1 MTGAEPAR
9 RSGFVSAW
17 AVLFGYV
24 MLIVARLVDSR
35 VTNPHLSTFL
45 AVIFEIAIF
54 VIPGAVCVYLMRRLP
69 QRTRPTPSALFLTRP
84 DARRI
89 LPCASALVGLCCLAF
104 LLTILLCGDSTPAGG
119 FDLYN
124 TFTARGGEG
133 FFGNVRLIVCYAL
146 LPAVCE
152 EFMFRGLVCFEYRS
166 GGVVRSVVMSALL
179 FGMLHLELKLLP
191 VYIVSG
197 VVLCLVLYATRS
209 LIACVAVHL
218 LYNIFAIYLQPY
230 LSSFYLTTA
239 SRALF
244 LMLLVAIMLIA
255 ALVFCMSA
263 ARLYGHYRAN
273 AAPDSGDCA
282 DSAGQSGR
290 PGRHDQPEQSAGTDC
305 TGHSDRPDYPVGLTP
320 EELLRSLRDGA
331 LSLPF
336 ILSIAIF
343 FIGVIIF

>member
-1 MTGAEPAR
+1 
-9 RSGFVSAW
+9 
-17 AVLFGYV
+17 
-24 MLIVARLVDSR
+24 
-35 VTNPHLSTFL
+35 
-45 AVIFEIAIF
+45 
-54 VIPGAVCVYLMRRLP
+54 
-69 QRTRPTPSALFLTRP
+69 
-84 DARRI
+84 
-89 LPCASALVGLCCLAF
+89 
-104 LLTILLCGDSTPAGG
+104 
-119 FDLYN
+119 
-124 TFTARGGEG
+124 
-133 FFGNVRLIVCYAL
+133 
-146 LPAVCE
+146 
-152 EFMFRGLVCFEYRS
+152 MFRGLVCFEYRS
-166 GGVVRSVVMSALL
+166 GGVVRSVVMSSLL

-244 LMLLVAIMLIA
+244 LMLLVSIMLIA
-255 ALVFCMSA
+255 ALVFCMSS

-273 AAPDSGDCA
+273 AVSDSGSCA
-282 DSAGQSGR
+282 DSAEQSDC
-290 PGRHDQPEQSAGTDC
+290 HDNPEQSADTDC

>member
-54 VIPGAVCVYLMRRLP
+54 VIPGTVCVCLMLRLP
-69 QRTRPTPSALFLTRP
+69 QQLARPTPSALLISRP
-84 DARRI
+84 DVRRI

-104 LLTILLCGDSTPAGG
+104 LLTILLCSDSTPAGR

-133 FFGNVRLIVCYAL
+133 VFGNVRLIVCYAL

-152 EFMFRGLVCFEYRS
+152 EFMFRGLVCFEYRG
-166 GGVVRSVVMSALL
+166 GGVVRSVVMSSLL
-179 FGMLHLELKLLP
+179 FGILHLELKLLP

-273 AAPDSGDCA
+273 AASDSGNCA

-290 PGRHDQPEQSAGTDC
+290 HDHPKQSAGTDC
-305 TGHSDRPDYPVGLTP
+305 TGHSGSPDYPVGLTP

-336 ILSIAIF
+336 ILSVAIF
-343 FIGVIIF
+343 FIGTIIF

>member
-35 VTNPHLSTFL
+35 VTNPHLSTLL

-54 VIPGAVCVYLMRRLP
+54 VIPGVVCVCLMQRLP
-69 QRTRPTPSALFLTRP
+69 QRTRLTPSALFLSRP

-104 LLTILLCGDSTPAGG
+104 LLTIMLCGDSTPAGG

-152 EFMFRGLVCFEYRS
+152 EFMFRGLVCFEYRN
-166 GGVVRSVVMSALL
+166 GGVVRSVVMSSLL

-244 LMLLVAIMLIA
+244 LMLLVSIMLIA
-255 ALVFCMSA
+255 ALVFCMSS

-273 AAPDSGDCA
+273 AVSDSGSCA
-282 DSAGQSGR
+282 DSAEQSDC
-290 PGRHDQPEQSAGTDC
+290 HDNPEQSADTDC